1 MKRHPVLY
9 LYQGII
15 IIDMSNM
22 LDYLTWRGDL
32 TLAQDPFN
40 CIDALLLASLSY
52 VDFAG
57 VVPSQGEGMITVKEA
72 SEKFFEL
79 HSEEELAQDKSF
91 INFGPS
97 LLRGLA
103 GSERFKDAYLL
114 NYVNDTDISREIQFA
129 AVEIDTSDGVSF
141 ISFRGTDDTI
151 IGWKEDFN
159 LSFMTVPAESEAV
172 KYLQEVM
179 DGRDN
184 RIRTG
189 GHSKGGHLAVFA
201 ATAVSSD
208 MASRIETIYNF
219 DGPGFNHEAM
229 EAEQFKNVQPRII
242 KVIPE
247 GSIVGRLLENST
259 KPLIVKSTEMGIMQH
274 DPLSWQLEGRR
285 FSVCEST
292 DMISDLFD
300 ETMTTWLG
308 EMSFEERKVFV
319 DELFSVFEAS
329 GCENLSM
336 MTKVGVR
343 GTKAMIERMRE
354 IRNDSGAK
362 IRTLMKMFFVNFNV
376 LKDSVVK
383 ERFEDR
389 TKKIALVA
397 NISKKNG
404 KQ

>member
-1 MKRHPVLY
+1 MS
-9 LYQGII
+9 
-15 IIDMSNM
+15 MSNI

-32 TLAQDPFN
+32 TFAQDPFN
-40 CIDALLLASLSY
+40 CIDALILSCLSY
-52 VDFAG
+52 VDFEN
-57 VVPSQGEGMITVKEA
+57 VVPAKGGKYITVKDA
-72 SEKFFEL
+72 SKRFFEL

-91 INFGPS
+91 INYGHT
-97 LLRGLA
+97 LLRSLA
-103 GSERFKDAYLL
+103 ESDRFKDALL
-114 NYVNDTDISREIQFA
+114 RNYVNDTDISREIQFA
-129 AVEIDTSDGVSF
+129 AVEIDTSDGVAF

-151 IGWKEDFN
+151 VGWKEDFN
-159 LSFMTVPAESEAV
+159 LSFMTVPAEDEAV
-172 KYLQEVM
+172 IYLKGVTE
-179 DGRDN
+179 GRAN
-184 RIRTG
+184 RVRIG
-189 GHSKGGHLAVFA
+189 GHSKGGHLAVYA
-201 ATAVSSD
+201 ATAVEPELG
-208 MASRIETIYNF
+208 SRIETIYNF

-229 EAEQFKNVQPRII
+229 ESVQFRHVQPRII

-247 GSIVGRLLENST
+247 SSIVGRLLTNST
-259 KPLIVKSTEMGIMQH
+259 EPLVVKSTEMGIMQH
-274 DPLSWQLEGRR
+274 DPLTWQLEGKE
-285 FSVCEST
+285 FVLCGFT
-292 DMISDLFD
+292 DRISNLFD

-336 MTKVGVR
+336 MTKVGVK

-362 IRTLMKMFFVNFNV
+362 IRTLMKMFFINFNV
-376 LKDSVVK
+376 LKDNVVK

-389 TKKIALVA
+389 TKKIGLVA